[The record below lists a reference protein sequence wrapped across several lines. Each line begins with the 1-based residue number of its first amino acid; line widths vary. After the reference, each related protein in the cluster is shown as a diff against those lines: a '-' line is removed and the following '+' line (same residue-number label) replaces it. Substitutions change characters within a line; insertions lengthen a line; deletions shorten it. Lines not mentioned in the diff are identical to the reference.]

1 MDHLAGIS
9 AFVSA
14 AESLSFVEAGR
25 LHGVSSSAIGK
36 TIARLE
42 ARLGV
47 RLFHR
52 NTRSMKLTA
61 EGALFLQRCH
71 RILGELNA
79 VEQELSDIQAAPRG
93 KLRVSLPAISTI
105 LLPVLSE
112 FIERF
117 PEVELD
123 IDFTDR
129 KVDLIDEGF
138 DAAVRIGETNDTRL
152 LSRKI
157 GIFHRHLVA
166 SPAYLT
172 QVGRPESTAALLH
185 HTCLLYRLPTTG
197 KIEPWPVPEWES
209 MLSSGRLTT
218 VSCNSIETLTYLALQ
233 GRGIACLP
241 DFETKSALIDKKLE
255 QLLLTEV
262 SSPRDMT
269 ILWPTSKQ
277 LVPKLHAFIDLLISR
292 LLLKQQRHEPDR
304 LS

>member
-79 VEQELSDIQAAPRG
+79 AEQELSDVQAAPRG
-93 KLRVSLPAISTI
+93 KLRVSLPAIGTI

-166 SPAYLT
+166 SPDQIFRNHNVCSLT
-172 QVGRPESTAALLH
+172 SQAISKPSAST
-185 HTCLLYRLPTTG
+185 P
-197 KIEPWPVPEWES
+197 
-209 MLSSGRLTT
+209 
-218 VSCNSIETLTYLALQ
+218 
-233 GRGIACLP
+233 
-241 DFETKSALIDKKLE
+241 
-255 QLLLTEV
+255 
-262 SSPRDMT
+262 
-269 ILWPTSKQ
+269 
-277 LVPKLHAFIDLLISR
+277 
-292 LLLKQQRHEPDR
+292 
-304 LS
+304 

>member
-1 MDHLAGIS
+1 

-14 AESLSFVEAGR
+14 AEALSFVEAGR

-79 VEQELSDIQAAPRG
+79 AEQELSDIQAAPRG
-93 KLRVSLPAISTI
+93 KLRVSLPAIGTI
-105 LLPVLSE
+105 LSPVLSE

-138 DAAVRIGETNDTRL
+138 
-152 LSRKI
+152 
-157 GIFHRHLVA
+157 
-166 SPAYLT
+166 
-172 QVGRPESTAALLH
+172 
-185 HTCLLYRLPTTG
+185 
-197 KIEPWPVPEWES
+197 
-209 MLSSGRLTT
+209 
-218 VSCNSIETLTYLALQ
+218 
-233 GRGIACLP
+233 
-241 DFETKSALIDKKLE
+241 
-255 QLLLTEV
+255 
-262 SSPRDMT
+262 
-269 ILWPTSKQ
+269 
-277 LVPKLHAFIDLLISR
+277 
-292 LLLKQQRHEPDR
+292 
-304 LS
+304 